1 MANIPTV
8 SIKIAA
14 QSTTANAA
22 HIPLIEQMW
31 YVLGVRAEA
40 AKPVAPATDDGMATI
55 TQHPVDDGMATVVAP
70 VPGMV
75 DADATIEAKSFFD
88 ANATVKVTAFDD
100 GNATIEAKRFDS
112 AAANAPSA
120 PAASTAP
127 ARPELPSRSASFGFV
142 ADCECQGQPFSPGR
156 PIEPEDRKYGEPT
169 YSRTVD
175 ISEDQ
180 YSAMQNLIHDP
191 DGAGFDKKY
200 HGVAGG
206 GIAFGWKAMEVGGM
220 NPDGYE
226 GGVAA

>member
-1 MANIPTV
+1 MIMATIPTV
-8 SIKIAA
+8 TIKIAA
-14 QSTTANAA
+14 QSNTADAT

-31 YVLGVRAEA
+31 YVLGVRAETA
-40 AKPVAPATDDGMATI
+40 HPATTAKDDGMATI
-55 TQHPVDDGMATVVAP
+55 IQPPADDGMATLVAP

-100 GNATIEAKRFDS
+100 GNATIEAKKFD
-112 AAANAPSA
+112 AAPV
-120 PAASTAP
+120 AP
-127 ARPELPSRSASFGFV
+127 ARAELPRRSASFGFV
-142 ADCECQGQPFSPGR
+142 ADCECQGQPFSLGR

-180 YSAMQNLIHDP
+180 YHAMQNLIYDP
-191 DGAGFDKKY
+191 DGAGFDKKF

-220 NPDGYE
+220 NPEGYD